1 MSEQVGPSGS
11 IPIVADGA
19 PRLSFGLNIRSH
31 EETKAPCRR
40 VVTLLG
46 SRDGC
51 KLTLRHELVSP
62 IHLAVVNDGYQIFAV
77 DLASRRGTR
86 LNGLKLE
93 HERLSDGDVLTVH
106 PWELRVEIEQPAP
119 TGDSDVVPF
128 ALEPSPRHVVL
139 EHIASGR
146 ILKPTRELCV
156 IGRRNGCDIVV
167 SDRQVSRVHAMLL
180 AYYGRPAIVDLLSR
194 NGTAVNDD
202 PVTFHYLEEGDTV
215 TVGETRFRVRLV
227 GSAVSDR
234 PGADSLAAEATV
246 VLDDEQRDSDLID
259 IHATETPQPWR
270 IANAINTADTGTNL
284 AKRR

>member
-19 PRLSFGLNIRSH
+19 PQLSFGLNIRSH

-46 SRDGC
+46 ARDGC
-51 KLTLRHELVSP
+51 KLTLRHDLVSP
-62 IHLAVVNDGYQIFAV
+62 VHLAVVNDGYHVFAI

-86 LNGLKLE
+86 LNGLKLQ

-106 PWELRVEIEQPAP
+106 PWELRVEIGQPTPA
-119 TGDSDVVPF
+119 GDSDVLPF

-139 EHIASGR
+139 EHVDSGR
-146 ILKPTRELCV
+146 LLKPTRELCV

-167 SDRQVSRVHAMLL
+167 SDRRVSRVHAMLL
-180 AYYGRPAIVDLLSR
+180 SYFGRPAIVDLLSR
-194 NGTAVNDD
+194 NGTVVNDE
-202 PVTFHYLEEGDTV
+202 PVTFRYLEEGDAV
-215 TVGETRFRVRLV
+215 TIGETRFRVRLI
-227 GSAVSDR
+227 GSTMGDR
-234 PGADSLAAEATV
+234 SVADSVAAEGTV
-246 VLDDEQRDSDLID
+246 VLDEEQQESDLID
-259 IHATETPQPWR
+259 IHTTENAQNWR
-270 IANAINTADTGTNL
+270 IADTADTTANV